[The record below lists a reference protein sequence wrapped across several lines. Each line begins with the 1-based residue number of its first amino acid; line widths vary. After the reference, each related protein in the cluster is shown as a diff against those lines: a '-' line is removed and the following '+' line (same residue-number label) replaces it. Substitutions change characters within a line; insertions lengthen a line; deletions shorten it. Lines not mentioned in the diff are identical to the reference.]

1 MTKNLNQ
8 MNLKD
13 LENILLEHCYQ
24 MSILRRD
31 ANQKKKDSILDS
43 LIAAIIRSE
52 TTFEEVLSCI
62 DDVKKDNVINL
73 DFFKNG
79 GNIDDYINKKWL
91 KFAKSLWRQRSVGL
105 GTPNAASG
113 EGELMF
119 IFLSPKIVKPTRGD
133 LSING
138 ENIEIKGE
146 DVRVN
151 GKITGKNF
159 RDKTLIFC
167 NEFGLTPN
175 IAYRTN
181 VSAVEIE
188 KQQHETHWINEL
200 NKLNLEK
207 RISFVS
213 HYFKCIDENDFDA
226 SSLFN
231 DGLLNFN
238 ELRKSI
244 VKLLYKS
251 MLNDRSFDKF
261 IILGDGTNAKILG
274 NDLHKFNKDI
284 DNGIIEIKSDYF
296 RINQDANIG
305 WYIF

>member
-1 MTKNLNQ
+1 ME
-8 MNLKD
+8 LKD
-13 LENILLEHCYQ
+13 LENILLEHCYN

-43 LIAAIIRSE
+43 LVAAIIRSE
-52 TTFEEVLSCI
+52 TSFEDVVICLE
-62 DDVKKDNVINL
+62 DVKDNKVINI

-79 GNIDDYINKKWL
+79 GNIDSYINPKWL

-119 IFLSPKIVKPTRGD
+119 IFLSPEIIKPTRGD

-138 ENIEIKGE
+138 ESIELKGE

-159 RDKTLIFC
+159 RTLTLEIC
-167 NEFGLTPN
+167 NKFGLTPN
-175 IAYRTN
+175 ISNRTN
-181 VSAVEIE
+181 IYAVEVE
-188 KQQHETHWINEL
+188 KQQHETHWNNEL
-200 NKLNLEK
+200 NKLSVDN
-207 RISFVS
+207 RISFIS
-213 HYFKCIDENDFDA
+213 EYFKCIYDDDFDVTK
-226 SSLFN
+226 LFYN
-231 DGLLNFN
+231 DILNFT

-251 MLNDRSFDKF
+251 MVNDRSFDKF
-261 IILGDGTNAKILG
+261 IILGDGTNAKILSS
-274 NDLHKFNKDI
+274 DLNKFNENI
-284 DNGIIEIKSDYF
+284 DNGNICILSDYF

-305 WYIF
+305 WYIS

>member
-1 MTKNLNQ
+1 MKLNE
-8 MNLKD
+8 
-13 LENILLEHCYQ
+13 LENILLEHCYE

-52 TTFEEVLSCI
+52 TPFEDVVLCI
-62 DDVKKDNVINL
+62 NDVKEDKVINL
-73 DFFKNG
+73 DFFKDG
-79 GNIDDYINKKWL
+79 GNIDIYINPKWL

-119 IFLSPKIVKPTRGD
+119 IFLSTKIIKPTRGD
-133 LSING
+133 LSINN
-138 ENIEIKGE
+138 ESIEIKGE

-151 GKITGKNF
+151 GKISGKNF
-159 RDKTLIFC
+159 RTQTLSIL
-167 NEFGLTPN
+167 NKFGISPN
-175 IAYRTN
+175 SANRTN
-181 VSAVEIE
+181 LPAVEIE

-200 NKLNLEK
+200 NKLSIED
-207 RISFVS
+207 RISFIS
-213 HYFKCIDENDFDA
+213 DYFKCIDGNDFDA
-226 SSLFN
+226 SFLFN
-231 DGLLNFN
+231 NGILDFK

-251 MLNDRSFDKF
+251 MVNDRSFDKF
-261 IILGDGTNAKILG
+261 IILGDGSNAKILG
-274 NDLHKFNKDI
+274 SDLNKFNEDVN
-284 DNGIIEIKSDYF
+284 NGVIEIKSDYF

>member
-1 MTKNLNQ
+1 MKLNE
-8 MNLKD
+8 
-13 LENILLEHCYQ
+13 LENILLEHCYE

-52 TTFEEVLSCI
+52 TQFEDVILCI
-62 DDVKKDNVINL
+62 NDVKDDKVINL
-73 DFFKNG
+73 DFFKYG
-79 GNIDDYINKKWL
+79 GNIDIYINPKWL

-119 IFLSPKIVKPTRGD
+119 IFLSPKIIKPTRGD
-133 LSING
+133 LSIND
-138 ENIEIKGE
+138 ESIEIKGE
-146 DVRVN
+146 DVRLN
-151 GKITGKNF
+151 GKISGKNF
-159 RDKTLIFC
+159 RTQTLLIC
-167 NEFGLTPN
+167 NKFGATPN
-175 IAYRTN
+175 TSNRTN
-181 VSAVEIE
+181 LTAVEIE

-200 NKLNLEK
+200 NKLSIED
-207 RISFVS
+207 RISFIS
-213 HYFKCIDENDFDA
+213 DYFRCIDGNDFDA
-226 SSLFN
+226 SFLFN
-231 DGLLNFN
+231 DGVLDFK

-251 MLNDRSFDKF
+251 MVNDRSFDKF
-261 IILGDGTNAKILG
+261 IILGDGSNAKILG
-274 NDLHKFNKDI
+274 SNLDKFNEDV
-284 DNGIIEIKSDYF
+284 DNGAIEVKSDYF